1 MNAPLDRIGIGIPGT
16 LRIVV
21 HGGEEIML
29 SLHKIAPAVLAL
41 AFAVWVPS
49 ASFAELAEWDQ
60 ERVTTLA
67 AVLAPAC
74 DALYD
79 TFSKEPV
86 ATVGSGQMKDY
97 HRLRQVVRRIKRE
110 AKHLSS
116 ALAAGEGYDET
127 LPIYENLMVMVRD
140 ARGVAKRTFTSNFV
154 QEKAAAAG
162 DLLRRIAP
170 YYDPGALEGS

>member
-1 MNAPLDRIGIGIPGT
+1 MR
-16 LRIVV
+16 
-21 HGGEEIML
+21 
-29 SLHKIAPAVLAL
+29 SLHKISPILLVL

-60 ERVTTLA
+60 ERVTALGTELA
-67 AVLAPAC
+67 TAC
-74 DALYD
+74 DALYE

-86 ATVGSGQMKDY
+86 STIGSGQSKDY

-116 ALAAGEGYDET
+116 ALSNGEGYDQT

-140 ARGVAKRTFTSNFV
+140 AREVAKRTFTSNFV
-154 QEKAAAAG
+154 TEKAAAAG
-162 DLLRRIAP
+162 DVLRRIAP
-170 YYDPGALEGS
+170 YYDPGALEGA